1 MSNDNDD
8 KKFRLADY
16 YTPSLEEGNY
26 TIKFNQTI
34 DSKQQTFST
43 TKDFR
48 IAVNTKILQENAV
61 FNVHPAPNER
71 GDFSTELPYIVFND
85 PFYPWMKSFPNNIPS
100 KQSDEK
106 NKFPI
111 PWLALIVVSEDEI
124 VEEKDIK
131 YSELPNEKDITVKDE
146 NGIYQKTYF
155 KYEENDLS
163 PCQNSDTIHLI
174 TVSKNTFKSIMPEKD
189 DRPWLTHGKQ
199 VDLSNTEDVVA
210 QKSGYFSVIIAN
222 RFPPPSKNQNESVKN
237 TIHLIAAYLYDT
249 PENGQANPEFDNLEF
264 IKMISLYHWNI
275 YSDFVEKGKDNHTE
289 KSFYAIT
296 NNIKTGTVKETRAL
310 REHYLR
316 NGEKTYSWYY
326 SPIRPTHFD
335 RVNSDKVILNGE
347 KKYTA
352 DGRLIYNATCGIFD
366 VTYSA
371 AFNLGRLVTL
381 SHDSEAKRIVSL
393 RKKNKIDAYLNS
405 LNKEIGINNSQL
417 IEKLKDGIYN
427 EKKNS

>member
-8 KKFRLADY
+8 KRFRLADY

-48 IAVNTKILQENAV
+48 IAVNTKILQDKAV
-61 FNVHPAPNER
+61 FNVHPSPNER

-85 PFYPWMKSFPNNIPS
+85 PLYPWMKATPNNAPS
-100 KQSDEK
+100 TS
-106 NKFPI
+106 NFPI
-111 PWLALIVVSEDEI
+111 PWLALIVVSEDEV
-124 VEEKDIK
+124 VEEKNIK
-131 YSELPNEKDITVKDE
+131 YSELPNEKDFTVKDE

-174 TVSKNTFKSIMPEKD
+174 TVSKKTFKSIMPEKD

-199 VDLSNTEDVVA
+199 IDLSNTEDVVA
-210 QKSGYFSVIIAN
+210 QKSGFFSVVIAN

-249 PENGQANPEFDNLEF
+249 LENGQAESDLDKFEYV
-264 IKMISLYHWNI
+264 KMISLYHWNI
-275 YSDFVEKGKDNHTE
+275 YSDFVEKGKDNNTE
-289 KSFYAIT
+289 KSFYTIT
-296 NNIKTGTVKETRAL
+296 NNIKTGTIKEARAL

-326 SPIRPTHFD
+326 SPIRSTHFD
-335 RVNSDKVILNGE
+335 RVNLDKVILNGE

-381 SHDSEAKRIVSL
+381 SHDSEAKRIVSM

-405 LNKEIGINNSQL
+405 LNKEIGINNNQL
-417 IEKLKDGIYN
+417 IEKLKGGI
-427 EKKNS
+427 